1 MKEFSL
7 YRKRIIPKECILL
20 KDDEILSFD
29 ENRLVTRWNVL
40 HPKKDLHHG
49 ISCFF
54 LDEGWKISKF
64 YDQQNRLLYWYIDII
79 SYLWTSDKE
88 IYNEN
93 ENNENADNEYKNSNG
108 NNATGNDTA
117 LCVTDLLTDVI
128 IYPDGF
134 VKVVDIDELS
144 DALESGDID
153 TATLCESLRKLDG
166 ILKLIY
172 SGEFQKI
179 AAYVERFE

>member
-20 KDDEILSFD
+20 KDDKIVSF
-29 ENRLVTRWNVL
+29 EGNKLVTLWNVL
-40 HPKKDLHHG
+40 RPKKDLHHG

-54 LDEGWKISKF
+54 LSEGWKVSKF
-64 YDQQNRLLYWYIDII
+64 YDENNNLLYWYIDII
-79 SYLWTSDKE
+79 SYEWKPDSRSDSF
-88 IYNEN
+88 NP
-93 ENNENADNEYKNSNG
+93 DSG
-108 NNATGNDTA
+108 NNTS
-117 LCVTDLLTDVI
+117 LYVTDLLADVI

-134 VKVVDIDELS
+134 VKVVDVDELS

-153 TATLCESLRKLDG
+153 TATLCDSLRKLDG

-172 SGEFQKI
+172 SGEFEKL
-179 AAYVERFE
+179 AGYVESFE